1 MCNGLMLLVLTE
13 ALFLGKTAS
22 RAEQYAKVVALGVEC
37 EDMCKKM
44 GSYPNGCQCPG
55 WNGSPASSDAVDGR
69 NCFDKHCG
77 PIAHTD
83 DPCPSDDFVTCVSE
97 HSAVPAFLEVD
108 WSKRIADTT
117 AAIRRM

>member
-1 MCNGLMLLVLTE
+1 MTCNALLLPLVA
-13 ALFLGKTAS
+13 ALFLEKSAHRNS
-22 RAEQYAKVVALGVEC
+22 LYAKAVALGVEC

-69 NCFDKHCG
+69 NCFAKHCG

-83 DPCPSDDFVTCVSE
+83 DPCPSDDFVTCVAE
-97 HSAVPAFLEVD
+97 HTKVSFLSVGYSQTIE
-108 WSKRIADTT
+108 AT
-117 AAIRRM
+117 AAAVHKMQ